1 MSKHELLA
9 ACRTLGVES
18 EKAPQRDQ
26 FLPDSQPHSGT
37 MGQEDGKKWAAA
49 AHSQP
54 TIPKSDRLLG
64 MRLDKWLWCARFYKT
79 RGLAVE
85 EIHKGRIS
93 VNGQPAKPARE
104 VRPGDAVLLRQGPV
118 VREVM
123 VRALSNQR
131 GPAAVAQ
138 QLYEETAQSLA
149 ARARAAE
156 QRRLA
161 PEPAASLSEGR
172 PTKRQRR
179 DMEQLRQW
187 DDRWSASID
196 AP

>member
-1 MSKHELLA
+1 
-9 ACRTLGVES
+9 
-18 EKAPQRDQ
+18 
-26 FLPDSQPHSGT
+26 
-37 MGQEDGKKWAAA
+37 
-49 AHSQP
+49 
-54 TIPKSDRLLG
+54 

-85 EIHKGRIS
+85 EIHKGRVS

-104 VRPGDAVLLRQGPV
+104 VRPGDTVLLRQGPV
-118 VREVM
+118 VREVL

-138 QLYEETAQSLA
+138 QLFEETAQSLV
-149 ARARAAE
+149 ARAQAAE

-179 DMEQLRQW
+179 DLEQLRSW
-187 DDRWSASID
+187 GDRWSASID
-196 AP
+196 G

>member
-1 MSKHELLA
+1 
-9 ACRTLGVES
+9 
-18 EKAPQRDQ
+18 
-26 FLPDSQPHSGT
+26 
-37 MGQEDGKKWAAA
+37 
-49 AHSQP
+49 
-54 TIPKSDRLLG
+54 

-85 EIHKGRIS
+85 EIHKGRVS

-104 VRPGDAVLLRQGPV
+104 VRPGDTVLLRQGPV

-149 ARARAAE
+149 ARAQAAE
-156 QRRLA
+156 QHRLA
-161 PEPAASLSEGR
+161 PEPAASLGEGR

-179 DMEQLRQW
+179 DLERLRNW
-187 DDRWSASID
+187 GDRWSASID
-196 AP
+196 G

>member
-1 MSKHELLA
+1 
-9 ACRTLGVES
+9 
-18 EKAPQRDQ
+18 
-26 FLPDSQPHSGT
+26 
-37 MGQEDGKKWAAA
+37 
-49 AHSQP
+49 
-54 TIPKSDRLLG
+54 

-85 EIHKGRIS
+85 EIHKGRVS